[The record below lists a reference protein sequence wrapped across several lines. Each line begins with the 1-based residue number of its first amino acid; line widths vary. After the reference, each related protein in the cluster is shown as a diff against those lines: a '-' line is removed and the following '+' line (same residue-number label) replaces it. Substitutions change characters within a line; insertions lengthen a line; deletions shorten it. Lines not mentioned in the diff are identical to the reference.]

1 MRSLAYGAAIVA
13 SLGIMIY
20 LANTPSQSPVIDP
33 DAVATSSTPDVELA
47 SLTLDVP
54 KMHCP
59 SYCYPTVKEKL
70 ESRDDVIAVE
80 LAPQKEE
87 GVIDNRQVIISV
99 KDGFDRDAALA
110 MLESAGFGG
119 SSVAE

>member
-1 MRSLAYGAAIVA
+1 MRSLAYGTAILAA
-13 SLGIMIY
+13 LGIMVY
-20 LANTPSQSPVIDP
+20 LAATPSQSPVIDP
-33 DAVATSSTPDVELA
+33 DAVASSATPDVELA

-59 SYCYPTVKEKL
+59 SYCYPTVKKKL
-70 ESRDDVIAVE
+70 ESREDVVAVE

-87 GVIDNRQVIISV
+87 GVIDNRQVIVSV

-110 MLESAGFGG
+110 MLEEVGFGG